1 MSYINIDLLQSG
13 CPECNFDIFN
23 TPLSYS
29 FEAIDGYKQE
39 NGLFEF
45 SFSFDSII
53 NLKLSNKKI
62 VKSFIEIAEE
72 KIYNDIDMCDEWK
85 EVNLLEY
92 KFCCPHCKKNI
103 VAYNFDPKEDF
114 DLGDFDT
121 QVNLSEY
128 KSVCYNSKK
137 HKKNILSLSLNQLIH
152 NTKTNLLGKDF
163 LVKCIHIIHDA
174 TFKHR
179 GGSEDMIA
187 EDYDDML
194 YQAESSENIEH
205 GVQGIST
212 TIVYASIN
220 VED

>member
-1 MSYINIDLLQSG
+1 MSYININTIKSG
-13 CPECNFDIFN
+13 CPECNFDVFTN
-23 TPLSYS
+23 SLPFS

-45 SFSFDSII
+45 SFSFDSKI
-53 NLKLSNKKI
+53 NFKLIEDKKI
-62 VKSFIEIAEE
+62 KLAISDIEA
-72 KIYNDIDMCDEWK
+72 KISNDLGMCDEWK

-103 VAYNFDPKEDF
+103 VAYNFDPDKDF
-114 DLGDFDT
+114 DLGDLDS
-121 QVNLSEY
+121 QINLSEY
-128 KSVCYNSKK
+128 KSILHNPKT
-137 HKKNILSLSLNQLIH
+137 HKEKTVSLSLDELIK
-152 NTKTNLLGKDF
+152 NTSANLLGKDF
-163 LVKCIHIIHDA
+163 LVKCIYVIHDA

-179 GGSEDMIA
+179 GGAEETIA

-212 TIVYASIN
+212 TIVYAAIQLR
-220 VED
+220 D